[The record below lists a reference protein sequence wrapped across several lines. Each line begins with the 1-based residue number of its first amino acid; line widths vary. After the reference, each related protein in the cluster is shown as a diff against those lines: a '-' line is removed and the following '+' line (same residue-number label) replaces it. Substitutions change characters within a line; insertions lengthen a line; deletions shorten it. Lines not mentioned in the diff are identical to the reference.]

1 MSELRKNYAQDQL
14 AKERAVEA
22 KLEAGIKAEEEKLAK
37 TKETFKQSDLLGLP
51 APAKEIAPSIDEPVL
66 VNPLGNIT
74 PDELGPEVTGYVNKY
89 RKDNGMPQ
97 LQSYSIEDIKDAMT
111 AVNPEGEQGALDAIL
126 TAKTGYSGAEK
137 YTPEDVTNAALE
149 KNVASDTKGFNDFL
163 SRTTGNPNLTTMSPP
178 QLFSAFKALKDM
190 PANETG
196 AQIVLPEGTNASRFK
211 PAQYKKAID
220 YVGLTFDE
228 MGGTP
233 LSIDTIVKDIQEST
247 GLETERDARAL
258 LDTAIKNN
266 DLAENREVVFRTT
279 KPDTGELVS
288 TFRDKDRAEAAAKKQ
303 GLNLQETTLVTVK
316 PAVKE
321 EITKPRAALPEGY
334 DIAETAFVEGEK
346 TTGYNITPEGRVKPL
361 ATVMEE
367 NEIPAKIERLQGL
380 RRKEADQMVKDI
392 AKHEATVQR
401 GRNQLESMEA
411 RGEVNT
417 EGYALAES
425 RQKRAEKSFGL
436 RINSLKAR
444 IEQYSAPL
452 QAKPVGKK
460 TITRK
465 GFTVSKQGQKSGTF
479 PTREAAEESILADL
493 PDEALDALV
502 SDKKFGGL
510 QNRAVAEQNR
520 RRSGTPTTGKK
531 VSEVLK
537 SMEPKEKPQSPEA
550 IEKTKELRAKL
561 DKMGLQDVG
570 LKIVE
575 AINAKADGS
584 YEAKLIQIALDSE
597 HPVRTMRHEAMHAL
611 KELGFFTDA
620 QWASL
625 EKMAR
630 SKWVGQYL
638 KSKNAYLP
646 DGKMVTRYDAYT
658 LPKDQGGQGLTES
671 EALEEAIADAFG
683 DYDVNKAPPGML
695 TALLNKMRNFFDALT
710 NYLAGR
716 GFESYQ
722 DVFGKIE
729 KGELKATEA
738 EGTGTKL
745 SLAGEG
751 VPMSTRN
758 LMEVQTPIAQQQL
771 GLNTEIKRGRFNN
784 VRSIAIALNQF
795 TLDNIGPM
803 DRNDLSTQ
811 ESTQIARAIA
821 DEVAYQLGTQ
831 AKTGT
836 GLGWYSNNYPKAVRR
851 LARRFPELGTSKY
864 ARSVFSALVAVTS
877 NGERVTKNI
886 DNAIKLYAKLRQGKP
901 LVAMSN
907 RRATALE
914 NNLIQIQRLIDTYGE
929 DFESVLLKEIT
940 VKEMNALLRE
950 MGEKSDGSYLANTVV
965 PAAAVYFG
973 PKLGAFYA
981 NLSGSEGYLTMDLWW
996 TRSINRMRG
1005 LLIPKATEASIDKF
1019 RDMMD
1024 IPDATRDEVISASVP
1039 LRNKYKEYGFNTE
1052 LEHIVKAKEPA
1063 KKEQKPAWFK
1073 KAEETAGDAYDQML
1087 YEHNLEKMANTIYKN
1102 EFEMLEEA
1110 PFTATDRKFM
1120 YDAARKAQT
1129 MLRKEDINLTLADIQ
1144 AALWYYEKRLY
1155 AKLSGKKADDIG
1167 YEEAIIAQSN
1177 QGNGRARRSVV
1188 FDKQPD
1194 GGTQPGGESGQAN
1207 PVRGKSYTAQQGL
1220 RDENIQSGEPTVRSS
1235 TGSGKKLS
1243 LRGERGGQREDSR
1256 FTPLALAPSVKGFHG
1271 PDPRIVEVAERYAE
1285 KNGINLKRQAEYVQ
1299 VEGNKDAEDR
1309 ATRIAKAYEDMR
1321 HDPQNPEVKEAYQN
1335 LIDQTISQ
1343 YEALVDAGYKF
1354 WFIDLNNS
1362 DNLDYLSSPWNALR
1376 DMRSNKQI
1384 GIFPTNI
1391 GFGSNEDF
1399 DPSNNPL
1406 LQETE
1411 FEWPIGSLNGPKQ
1424 KVLANDVFRA
1434 VHDAFGHGL
1443 EGAGFKATGEENAW
1457 QAHSRLFTG
1466 SALKAITSETRGQNS
1481 AVNYGPNG
1489 EFNRKANPADTIY
1502 ADQKVGLMPAWTWKE
1517 GLSADE
1523 PIFQELDSKKDATRF
1538 LNAVER
1544 VKVGRPYAFPLHVH
1558 DLDTYKNAKL
1568 FLSEDE
1574 ESGFALI
1581 GDEIGSFFSGG
1592 RGQAYPT
1599 LRLAVDE
1606 GGRRIDTYRTKLPSV
1621 MGKAN
1626 FRPVARV
1633 EFNAELATPLWD
1645 KNKFKQFQGGK
1656 PDLVFYS
1663 YDPSFNARGDK
1674 DAGDL
1679 AVSKTPLVE
1688 YDEAVRLQKEAVKN
1702 TKYSLRGITLGEQQP
1717 QAQSFNGVHYGKT
1730 KVDTLSGSKYGTG
1743 IRGAERR
1750 RLDDAF
1756 DDRIKRRAY
1765 FYIPKEDG
1773 SMPLPESGLGG
1784 YVYTQKFNN
1793 ILGPGQEMSR
1803 LFSQA
1808 KGDSNDFESNVV
1820 DAGYDGYAIPK
1831 MGMMVV
1837 LNHDVPVS
1845 YEGTKFEYDSKKKLS
1860 LRAAPDTPEFKRFF
1874 GDSKVVD
1881 ANGEPKVMYHG
1892 TGQDILAFRGKQ
1904 ADAIF
1909 LTDDPSFAEKFSKDS
1924 AAWMSAHPEEFLSK
1938 AELAQGV
1945 KDAIAAIRKDYKSR
1959 PEGKVMIDSLKA
1971 GTYKDATAEAQEY
1984 LRNAYKQMMP
1994 SGPNIL
2000 PVYVSAQNPFD
2011 YEDASQVQQVVDEL
2025 NKNTDSYGRKIGDKE
2040 KGDLSRGNWERIEKS
2055 SVQKAI
2061 RALNFDGF
2069 YVREGSYKNL
2079 AVYEPTQI
2087 KSATGNIGT
2096 YDVNN
2101 PDIRYSLR
2109 NIGDEIRSMP
2119 NGKDIYGSMK
2129 GTTTTRDEKGFIE
2142 RMMDAISPESRSSIR
2157 QKALNRYNQLSVYD
2171 RELVKKMG
2179 GAALLADA
2187 SAEAGALQSD
2197 LAAGVAAAA
2206 LGVRNRKGGI
2216 PVFKNGIT
2224 TVDTSVK
2231 GPIEIFSPLAA
2242 MGDPEAYQAYQFW
2255 SGAKRGSRFL
2265 ADGKEKVFTL
2275 AMVNYAKQLCDVD
2288 AKGNVSGKYPEFAK
2302 IQKEWTEYNNGLVQ
2316 YMVDTGVL
2324 SKEKANEF
2332 TRHGDYIPFYRQ
2344 LDGEKTVGPNIFQS
2358 ISGVKPPKA
2367 LKGSEAPLA
2376 DFLETVVR
2384 NTQAAIQSGMKNT
2397 AAQRAV
2403 DVAVQI
2409 QQAKQLPEQSSAPD
2423 TVTVLRGGKPVSY
2436 QTADPLFIEA
2446 VKSLNLP
2453 ELPFLSILSGPA
2465 NLLRNLVTKDPGF
2478 MLANLMR
2485 DSMSAYVTS
2494 GANMLPVVDTVKNFG
2509 RAIQGTDPAYEALL
2523 NAGLLGGYEFSQSIE
2538 ASGEALAKDLR
2549 KKTGTQTGFEK
2560 ATKPFTSLW
2569 DALEKGTEASDAAT
2583 RMAVYKDTLARTNNE
2598 AEALFRALEVMNFNR
2613 KGSSAVVRILTA
2625 AIPFLNAR
2633 MQGLDVFYRAAFGRM
2648 GNADAKAIQKSFFVR
2663 GATLASLSV
2672 MYWALTHD
2680 DEDYKKQE
2688 QETKDNNW
2696 LFPSLGIRI
2705 PIPFEVGVLFKVIPE
2720 RLAAYAFGND
2730 TGKDLSKSMGRALT
2744 STFGIAPPQVA
2755 LPLLEAK
2762 TNYSFYTGRPI
2773 ISQGLEGVAPQ
2784 YQVGANTSPM
2794 FEKLGKELGASPM
2807 MLEHIYKGYT
2817 GSMGMYLVDLMDAIG
2832 VVNDNSPK
2840 AAKRFEQL
2848 PIIKRFALDKEAR
2861 GTVTSYYELKKEV
2874 DTAVRTF
2881 NFLERAGQGEDL
2893 AEYTRENAKMLM
2905 TRDFISSMDKDIKEI
2920 NEMAMAVRNSPMSPE
2935 AKRDALTALNR
2946 ASSAMTAKIQN
2957 VRKAVE

>member
-1 MSELRKNYAQDQL
+1 MNLDELAKQYGGTAVSSTNLDELAKRYGGVSNTPVIDENAKSAPFSLKNLAIGVGSGGLGGIKALTDLFGATNTASEKLGEAQQAAQAMKTPERQAEMARREAIKERAKGNTWEEIKAGFGGFTEAPLEKTSEFFGSSLPVIAATMLAPAAAVPAGLARLGMTGRAINAARSPAAGVSAGMSLGGQKGQDYETVKQEALKQGKSPEEAESLAQAASEYSLQNAPRQLASTALGVLTGVLGVEPLLGKLGKAVPKADVSKGVKAPTYSEAILKNIAGESAPEFLQAATAQLGSNQALNQAGMPTDMMSGVLASAISDALAGGTLGAATSPLKMSALRKNYAEDQL

-22 KLEAGIKAEEEKLAK
+22 KFEAGIKAEEEKLAQ
-37 TKETFKQSDLLGLP
+37 TKETFKQTDLLGLP

-74 PDELGPEVTGYVNKY
+74 PDELGPEVTKYVNKY
-89 RKDNGMPQ
+89 RKDNGMPN

-126 TAKTGYSGAEK
+126 TAKTGYSGTEK

-149 KNVASDTKGFNDFL
+149 KNIASDTKGFNDFL
-163 SRTTGNPNLTTMSPP
+163 SRTTGNPDLTTMSPP

-321 EITKPRAALPEGY
+321 ETTKPRAVLPEGY

-346 TTGYNITPEGRVKPL
+346 PAAFTITPEGRAKPL
-361 ATVMEE
+361 ATVIEE
-367 NEIPAKIERLQGL
+367 NDVPAKLERLQGL
-380 RRKEADQMVKDI
+380 RRTQAYNDLQ
-392 AKHEATVQR
+392 AATEHQTRVER
-401 GRNQLESMEA
+401 GRTRLEEMEA
-411 RGEVNT
+411 RGEVDT
-417 EGYALAES
+417 EGYKKAQARQVTAERILNQRIDSLLA
-425 RQKRAEKSFGL
+425 SFD
-436 RINSLKAR
+436 
-444 IEQYSAPL
+444 EYSAPL

-493 PDEALDALV
+493 PDEALGALV
-502 SDKKFGGL
+502 SDPNLGGFKA
-510 QNRAVAEQNR
+510 RAVAEQNR
-520 RRSGTPTTGKK
+520 RRSPQTKGKK

-537 SMEPKEKPQSPEA
+537 GMEPKPQTQEA
-550 IEKTKELRAKL
+550 IQKTAELRAKL

-575 AINAKADGS
+575 AIEAKADGS
-584 YEAKLIQIALDSE
+584 YEAKLIQIALDSK
-597 HPVRTMRHEAMHAL
+597 HPIRTMRHEAMHAL
-611 KELGFFTDA
+611 KELGFFTPQ

-630 SKWVGQYL
+630 SKWVDQYL

-646 DGKMVTRYDAYT
+646 DGKMVTRYEAYT
-658 LPKDQGGQGLTES
+658 LSKDQGGQGLTES
-671 EALEEAIADAFG
+671 EVLEEAIADAFG
-683 DYDVNKAPPGML
+683 DFDVNKAPSGML
-695 TALLNKMRNFFDALT
+695 TALLNKMRNFFEALN

-738 EGTGTKL
+738 EGPSQENAWKATPEDQEKAEKYSLKNGILPYVSEGRLDLPMMIKPKFSLKTADKYGIDPVIGIPLNKDGTVTVYYHTTKDLAVKLNASKIIPSGGRSRIYLTNESNGGKIINKPGSFDQEFDGSTVLLNIDPSLLQVDDEYEDGRKDFFVPLAQGDFFNRKMNLASIQKSRKEGIVETFSDVDMAQRMETALAEYNNLSAAEQKVRLKQARTLLKREHNIGTLLSENGKLEKTRVGDYGLKQEDKSVASMGLGLASAQQITDKLSTCPQSAICEGLCLGETSGGNFLYGGAASEDTRSGIEKSAFRAGPRMMQYLKTEALVVHPEEFALVLNYEISMFEKWSEKETERKKNADTGKMEVSEKEIYQPAIRLNVTSDFRPRMWLPIIEAHPDTNFYDYTKLNGNPVAPNHHLTYSSTGFGQFVDGEKVLHKTNNWNAMRGRMDRGDNVAMAFSSKSALPDFVVDEETGTKYQVWDGDNYDARFL
-745 SLAGEG
+745 DPKPGEEG
-751 VPMSTRN
+751 N
-758 LMEVQTPIAQQQL
+758 L
-771 GLNTEIKRGRFNN
+771 LNRGMI
-784 VRSIAIALNQF
+784 V
-795 TLDNIGPM
+795 G
-803 DRNDLSTQ
+803 
-811 ESTQIARAIA
+811 
-821 DEVAYQLGTQ
+821 
-831 AKTGT
+831 
-836 GLGWYSNNYPKAVRR
+836 
-851 LARRFPELGTSKY
+851 
-864 ARSVFSALVAVTS
+864 
-877 NGERVTKNI
+877 
-886 DNAIKLYAKLRQGKP
+886 
-901 LVAMSN
+901 
-907 RRATALE
+907 
-914 NNLIQIQRLIDTYGE
+914 
-929 DFESVLLKEIT
+929 
-940 VKEMNALLRE
+940 
-950 MGEKSDGSYLANTVV
+950 
-965 PAAAVYFG
+965 
-973 PKLGAFYA
+973 
-981 NLSGSEGYLTMDLWW
+981 
-996 TRSINRMRG
+996 
-1005 LLIPKATEASIDKF
+1005 
-1019 RDMMD
+1019 
-1024 IPDATRDEVISASVP
+1024 
-1039 LRNKYKEYGFNTE
+1039 LRNKASTLKE
-1052 LEHIVKAKEPA
+1052 K
-1063 KKEQKPAWFK
+1063 
-1073 KAEETAGDAYDQML
+1073 
-1087 YEHNLEKMANTIYKN
+1087 
-1102 EFEMLEEA
+1102 
-1110 PFTATDRKFM
+1110 TATKDTDGFFVD
-1120 YDAARKAQT
+1120 YDP
-1129 MLRKEDINLTLADIQ
+1129 
-1144 AALWYYEKRLY
+1144 KRDD
-1155 AKLSGKKADDIG
+1155 KTVTVPNQSQFGFKMTSPEGKKVI
-1167 YEEAIIAQSN
+1167 
-1177 QGNGRARRSVV
+1177 
-1188 FDKQPD
+1188 P
-1194 GGTQPGGESGQAN
+1194 
-1207 PVRGKSYTAQQGL
+1207 
-1220 RDENIQSGEPTVRSS
+1220 
-1235 TGSGKKLS
+1235 
-1243 LRGERGGQREDSR
+1243 
-1256 FTPLALAPSVKGFHG
+1256 
-1271 PDPRIVEVAERYAE
+1271 
-1285 KNGINLKRQAEYVQ
+1285 
-1299 VEGNKDAEDR
+1299 
-1309 ATRIAKAYEDMR
+1309 IAKY
-1321 HDPQNPEVKEAYQN
+1321 
-1335 LIDQTISQ
+1335 
-1343 YEALVDAGYKF
+1343 
-1354 WFIDLNNS
+1354 
-1362 DNLDYLSSPWNALR
+1362 
-1376 DMRSNKQI
+1376 
-1384 GIFPTNI
+1384 
-1391 GFGSNEDF
+1391 
-1399 DPSNNPL
+1399 
-1406 LQETE
+1406 
-1411 FEWPIGSLNGPKQ
+1411 
-1424 KVLANDVFRA
+1424 
-1434 VHDAFGHGL
+1434 
-1443 EGAGFKATGEENAW
+1443 
-1457 QAHSRLFTG
+1457 
-1466 SALKAITSETRGQNS
+1466 
-1481 AVNYGPNG
+1481 
-1489 EFNRKANPADTIY
+1489 
-1502 ADQKVGLMPAWTWKE
+1502 
-1517 GLSADE
+1517 
-1523 PIFQELDSKKDATRF
+1523 
-1538 LNAVER
+1538 
-1544 VKVGRPYAFPLHVH
+1544 
-1558 DLDTYKNAKL
+1558 
-1568 FLSEDE
+1568 
-1574 ESGFALI
+1574 
-1581 GDEIGSFFSGG
+1581 
-1592 RGQAYPT
+1592 
-1599 LRLAVDE
+1599 
-1606 GGRRIDTYRTKLPSV
+1606 
-1621 MGKAN
+1621 
-1626 FRPVARV
+1626 
-1633 EFNAELATPLWD
+1633 
-1645 KNKFKQFQGGK
+1645 
-1656 PDLVFYS
+1656 
-1663 YDPSFNARGDK
+1663 
-1674 DAGDL
+1674 
-1679 AVSKTPLVE
+1679 
-1688 YDEAVRLQKEAVKN
+1688 
-1702 TKYSLRGITLGEQQP
+1702 
-1717 QAQSFNGVHYGKT
+1717 
-1730 KVDTLSGSKYGTG
+1730 
-1743 IRGAERR
+1743 
-1750 RLDDAF
+1750 
-1756 DDRIKRRAY
+1756 
-1765 FYIPKEDG
+1765 
-1773 SMPLPESGLGG
+1773 
-1784 YVYTQKFNN
+1784 
-1793 ILGPGQEMSR
+1793 
-1803 LFSQA
+1803 
-1808 KGDSNDFESNVV
+1808 
-1820 DAGYDGYAIPK
+1820 
-1831 MGMMVV
+1831 
-1837 LNHDVPVS
+1837 
-1845 YEGTKFEYDSKKKLS
+1845 S

-1924 AAWMSAHPEEFLSK
+1924 AAWMSAHPEETLSK

-1945 KDAIAAIRKDYKSR
+1945 KDAIAAIRKDYKTR

-1971 GTYKDATAEAQEY
+1971 GTYADATAEAQEY

-2011 YEDASQVQQVVDEL
+2011 YQNPDHVEKLIKRYKSNNDSQYVPLGGGNMGKVESLVTLIKKGSWEAIE
-2025 NKNTDSYGRKIGDKE
+2025 TDDIQE
-2040 KGDLSRGNWERIEKS
+2040 
-2055 SVQKAI
+2055 AI
-2061 RALNFDGF
+2061 QSLKFDGF
-2069 YVREGSYKNL
+2069 YVQEDGRKNL
-2079 AVYEPTQI
+2079 AVYNPTQI

-2197 LAAGVAAAA
+2197 LAAGVTAAA
-2206 LGVRNRKGGI
+2206 LGVHNRKGGI

-2231 GPIEIFSPLAA
+2231 GPTEIFSPLAA

-2255 SGAKRGSRFL
+2255 AGAKRGSRFL
-2265 ADGKEKVFTL
+2265 ADGKEKVFTP

-2288 AKGNVSGKYPEFAK
+2288 AKGNVTGKYPEFAK

-2332 TRHGDYIPFYRQ
+2332 TKHGDYIPFYRQ

-2367 LKGSEAPLA
+2367 IKHGEAPLA

-2409 QQAKQLPEQSSAPD
+2409 KQAKQLPEQSSAPD

-2569 DALEKGTEASDAAT
+2569 AALEKGTEASDAAT

-2625 AIPFLNAR
+2625 GIPFLNAR

-2705 PIPFEVGVLFKVIPE
+2705 PIPFEVGVLFKVLPE
-2720 RLAAYAFGND
+2720 RLAALAFGSD
-2730 TGKDLSKSMGRALT
+2730 TGKDFAKSMGRALT
-2744 STFGIAPPQVA
+2744 STFGVQPFQVA

-2773 ISQGLEGVAPQ
+2773 ISQGLEGVAPE
-2784 YQVGANTSPM
+2784 YQVGANTSPI
-2794 FEKLGKELGASPM
+2794 FGWLGKELGASPM
-2807 MLEHIYKGYT
+2807 MLEHIYKGYM

-2840 AAKRFEQL
+2840 AAKRFEQM
-2848 PIIKRFALDKEAR
+2848 PIIKRFAIDKEAR

-2946 ASSAMTAKIQN
+2946 ASNAMTAKIQN